1 MTISSASNI
10 WPLSHD
16 TARWKISHGL
26 FNMMAVVLAP
36 MALVAI
42 GITAWNLS
50 YQRRFAETEME
61 RTVHAMAV
69 ALDRQ
74 ILVTIAALQSLAI
87 GMADDP
93 NSERAYRIAQ
103 EVKAKHPYWSHVSL
117 RQAGENLRFS
127 TALPFGAPIPSPNP
141 VDPLVAKT
149 LATGQPQVS
158 DLMYGPIAQAP
169 VAAVLVP
176 VPAKDGPTLV
186 LIAVVTATK
195 WEKLL
200 QEQGVAAGWVAGII
214 DAKGVVIAR
223 TRAAE
228 QFVGK
233 PAPGWVLDAIRQA
246 ADGRAEG
253 PALEGEPL
261 SLVYSR
267 SAMSGWTVAFAAPAS
282 ELEVPLW
289 RSMWLSV
296 AVSSMMMMVAAFVV
310 LAYARRL
317 SRSVI
322 GLSRVAEAMER
333 PGADLPSI
341 PASASAELAL
351 VYASTHTAS
360 RHLRKTVEEHTTAM
374 RELQHRVKN
383 DLQAI
388 ISLITMERFQTGCAG
403 SCAILSELESKIEVL
418 RLVHSR
424 LYDASQVGT
433 IELGG
438 YLRELCEHVVALYGR
453 GRAEPIMFKATVG
466 EVRVDHSTAAS
477 LGLIANEFITNSAKH
492 AFPGR
497 AGTITL
503 DLWAG
508 EEGRGWLRLADD
520 GIGMA
525 ASRSRSSGTNLIE
538 RLADQVGAE
547 PEWSVV
553 GGTSLLLSFAVE
565 TAAEVQQSA
574 IAQGQPAD
582 PC

>member
-1 MTISSASNI
+1 MKLSLSSNAWS
-10 WPLSHD
+10 PSLEA
-16 TARWKISHGL
+16 ARWKISHGL
-26 FNMMAVVLAP
+26 FNMVVAVLAS

-42 GITAWNLS
+42 GLITWNLS
-50 YQRRFAETEME
+50 YQRRFAEAEME
-61 RTVHAMAV
+61 RTVHAFSV

-74 ILVTIAALQSLAI
+74 LLVTIATLESLAI

-93 NSERAYRIAQ
+93 NSERAYRVAQ
-103 EVKAKHPYWSHVSL
+103 EVKARHPQWSHVTL
-117 RQAGENLRFS
+117 REAGGDLLFS
-127 TALPFGAPIPSPNP
+127 TALPFGTPAPSPNP

-158 DLMYGPIAQAP
+158 DLMYGPIAQAY

-176 VPAKDGPTLV
+176 VPGKDGPSHV

-200 QEQGVAAGWVAGII
+200 QEEGVAAGWVAGII
-214 DAKGVVIAR
+214 DAAGVVVAR

-228 QFVGK
+228 RFVGK
-233 PAPGWVLDAIRQA
+233 PAPRWVLDAIRQA
-246 ADGRAEG
+246 PEGRAEG

-267 SAMSGWTVAFAAPAS
+267 SAVSGWTVAFAAPAAVF
-282 ELEVPLW
+282 EEPLW
-289 RSMWLSV
+289 RSLWLSIV
-296 AVSSMMMMVAAFVV
+296 VSGLMMVVAALFV
-310 LAYARRL
+310 LGYARRL
-317 SRSVI
+317 SLSVT
-322 GLSRVAEAMER
+322 GLARVAEAMER
-333 PGADLPSI
+333 PGADLPSV

-351 VYASTHTAS
+351 VYGSLHTAS

-388 ISLITMERFQTGCAG
+388 MSLIALERFQTGCAG
-403 SCAILSELESKIEVL
+403 SCGILSELEGRIEVL

-433 IELGG
+433 VELGG
-438 YLRELCEHVVALYGR
+438 YLQELCGHAIALYRR
-453 GRAEPIMFKATVG
+453 GRVEGITFEAKVD
-466 EVRVDHSTAAS
+466 EVRVDHGTAVS

-503 DLWAG
+503 ELWMG
-508 EEGRGWLRLADD
+508 ETSRAWLRLADD
-520 GIGMA
+520 GVGMA
-525 ASRSRSSGTNLIE
+525 ANRTRSSGTKLIE
-538 RLADQVGAE
+538 MLADQVGAE
-547 PEWSVV
+547 PEWSVDA
-553 GGTSLLLSFAVE
+553 GTSLLLSFAVE
-565 TAAEVQQSA
+565 TPAEVKQA
-574 IAQGQPAD
+574 AVQG
-582 PC
+582 